1 MMMMM
6 MNSKNRTRFDKNTRQ
21 EHRTMLYRNNT
32 NDDDDEDE
40 DDDDLGG
47 YRCVVRDC
55 RDCDCVIEFLFVV
68 VKDGTST
75 IGIDDGVDWFVGIRL
90 LFVLEEVVVVRESV
104 VIVVVVVGEWW
115 WWCDFRFHGSIGIR
129 IVIVVVVRSPLVHS
143 W

>member
-1 MMMMM
+1 
-6 MNSKNRTRFDKNTRQ
+6 
-21 EHRTMLYRNNT
+21 MLYRNTT
-32 NDDDDEDE
+32 NDDE

-55 RDCDCVIEFLFVV
+55 RDCDWVIEFVVGIVVVVVVVVV

-75 IGIDDGVDWFVGIRL
+75 GIDDGVDWLVGIRL

-104 VIVVVVVGEWW
+104 IVVVVVGE

-129 IVIVVVVRSPLVHS
+129 IVIVVVRSPLVVHS

>member
-1 MMMMM
+1 M
-6 MNSKNRTRFDKNTRQ
+6 MNSKNRIWFDHNIRQ
-21 EHRTMLYRNNT
+21 EHRTMLYRNTT
-32 NDDDDEDE
+32 NDDED

-55 RDCDCVIEFLFVV
+55 RDCDWVIEFVVGIVVVVVVVVV

-75 IGIDDGVDWFVGIRL
+75 GIDDGVDWLVGIRL
-90 LFVLEEVVVVRESV
+90 LFVLEEVVVLLES
-104 VIVVVVVGEWW
+104 VIVVVVVGGE

-129 IVIVVVVRSPLVHS
+129 IVILDVRSPLVHS

>member
-6 MNSKNRTRFDKNTRQ
+6 MNSKNRIWFDHNIRQ
-21 EHRTMLYRNNT
+21 EHRTMLYRNTT
-32 NDDDDEDE
+32 NDDDDD

-55 RDCDCVIEFLFVV
+55 RDCDWVIEFVVGIVVVVVVVV

-75 IGIDDGVDWFVGIRL
+75 GIDDAVDWLVGIRL
-90 LFVLEEVVVVRESV
+90 LFVLEEVVVLLESV
-104 VIVVVVVGEWW
+104 VIVVGE

-129 IVIVVVVRSPLVHS
+129 IVIVVVRSPLVHS